1 MPKNNR
7 RESANGPAPLITF
20 DEVAAEKES
29 FRLSWTVL
37 ANIREYV
44 AYVKDVTGKE
54 TTPDEVADKA
64 LQRLFDADKGFRQ
77 WLQKKNGGHRNR
89 AKNAKAEKAEKP
101 SIDVKAESFS
111 AAFPKTQ

>member
-1 MPKNNR
+1 MPKNYR

-29 FRLSWTVL
+29 FRLSWIVL

-54 TTPDEVADKA
+54 TTPDEIADKA
-64 LQRLFDADKGFRQ
+64 LQRLFDADRGFRQ
-77 WLQKKNGGHRNR
+77 WLQKKNRGHRSR
-89 AKNAKAEKAEKP
+89 AKNARAERAEKP
-101 SIDVKAESFS
+101 GTDGNAEPSIV
-111 AAFPKTQ
+111 AFPKTQ

>member
-54 TTPDEVADKA
+54 TSPDEVVDKA
-64 LQRLFDADKGFRQ
+64 LQRLFEADKGFRQ
-77 WLQKKNGGHRNR
+77 WLQKKNGSQRGKARL
-89 AKNAKAEKAEKP
+89 AKTEKTEKPVTDGKAEL
-101 SIDVKAESFS
+101 FS
-111 AAFPKTQ
+111 ATFSKS